1 MNFSN
6 TTAEVTSNL
15 IVAGDIKV
23 RRPLHKT
30 IILGIFAG
38 MLIGA
43 GAMASSVAM
52 YDIANAGL
60 ARLVAGL
67 VFPIGFVMMVLFG
80 GELFTGACLMI
91 MGLLKGKYSLISMI
105 RVLITVFI
113 SNLIGGIILA
123 ILVAYSGQFKLG
135 DGAMGAFT
143 IKLALSKANISF
155 GSAFISGILC
165 NFFVCFG
172 VVMAGLSKDIS
183 GKVLAS
189 FLPIMTFVTGGF
201 EHCVANMFYIPVG
214 IFASSNSKFTESAM
228 TKYGISAEKLATL
241 NWQNFFLKNEL
252 PVTLG
257 NIVGGM
263 LFIGVA
269 LFMLQFSYSIAKWL
283 YIKICIV
290 TSFRI

>member
-1 MNFSN
+1 
-6 TTAEVTSNL
+6 
-15 IVAGDIKV
+15 
-23 RRPLHKT
+23 
-30 IILGIFAG
+30 
-38 MLIGA
+38 
-43 GAMASSVAM
+43 
-52 YDIANAGL
+52 
-60 ARLVAGL
+60 
-67 VFPIGFVMMVLFG
+67 
-80 GELFTGACLMI
+80 MI
-91 MGLLKGKYSLISMI
+91 MGLLKGKYSLISMV

-135 DGAMGAFT
+135 DGAIGAFT

-201 EHCVANMFYIPVG
+201 EHCVANMFYIPAG
-214 IFASSNSKFTESAM
+214 IFASSNSKFAESAM

-269 LFMLQFSYSIAKWL
+269 LFIL
-283 YIKICIV
+283 YG
-290 TSFRI
+290 REE

>member
-165 NFFVCFG
+165 NFFCMLRCCYG
-172 VVMAGLSKDIS
+172 R
-183 GKVLAS
+183 
-189 FLPIMTFVTGGF
+189 TFKG
-201 EHCVANMFYIPVG
+201 Y
-214 IFASSNSKFTESAM
+214 
-228 TKYGISAEKLATL
+228 
-241 NWQNFFLKNEL
+241 
-252 PVTLG
+252 
-257 NIVGGM
+257 
-263 LFIGVA
+263 
-269 LFMLQFSYSIAKWL
+269 
-283 YIKICIV
+283 
-290 TSFRI
+290 FR

>member
-15 IVAGDIKV
+15 IAAGEAKV
-23 RRPLHKT
+23 KRPLHKM

-52 YDIANAGL
+52 HDIANVGL

-91 MGLLKGKYSLISMI
+91 MGLLKGKYNVANMI
-105 RVLITVFI
+105 RVLITV
-113 SNLIGGIILA
+113 
-123 ILVAYSGQFKLG
+123 FKLG

-155 GSAFISGILC
+155 GNAFISGILC

-201 EHCVANMFYIPVG
+201 EHCVANMFYIPAG
-214 IFASSNSKFTESAM
+214 IFAAGNAKFAEVAM
-228 TKYGISAEKLATL
+228 TKYGITAEKLATL
-241 NWQNFFLKNEL
+241 NWQNFFIKNEL

-269 LFMLQFSYSIAKWL
+269 LFIL
-283 YIKICIV
+283 YA
-290 TSFRI
+290 RED

>member
-1 MNFSN
+1 MKLFKNITDKKEEECIMNFSN

-15 IVAGDIKV
+15 IAAGEAKV
-23 RRPLHKT
+23 KRPLHKM

-52 YDIANAGL
+52 HDIANVGL

-80 GELFTGACLMI
+80 GELFTGACL
-91 MGLLKGKYSLISMI
+91 
-105 RVLITVFI
+105 I
-113 SNLIGGIILA
+113 SNLIGGLILA

-201 EHCVANMFYIPVG
+201 EHCVANMFYIPAG
-214 IFASSNSKFTESAM
+214 IFAAGNAKFAEAAM
-228 TKYGISAEKLATL
+228 TKYGITAEKLATL
-241 NWQNFFLKNEL
+241 NWQNFFIKNEL

-269 LFMLQFSYSIAKWL
+269 LFIL
-283 YIKICIV
+283 YA
-290 TSFRI
+290 RED

>member
-1 MNFSN
+1 MKLFKNITDKKEEECIMNFSN

-15 IVAGDIKV
+15 IAAGEAKV
-23 RRPLHKT
+23 KRPLHKM

-52 YDIANAGL
+52 HDIANVGL

-91 MGLLKGKYSLISMI
+91 MGLLKGKYNIANMI
-105 RVLITVFI
+105 RVLITIFI
-113 SNLIGGIILA
+113 SNLIGGLILA

-201 EHCVANMFYIPVG
+201 EHCVANMFYIPAG
-214 IFASSNSKFTESAM
+214 IFAAGDAKFAEVAM
-228 TKYGISAEKLATL
+228 TKYGITAEKLATL
-241 NWQNFFLKNEL
+241 NWQNFFIKNEL

-269 LFMLQFSYSIAKWL
+269 LFIL
-283 YIKICIV
+283 YA
-290 TSFRI
+290 RED